1 MKIFKNII
9 MENKNKYNESVIY
22 QITCNDP
29 LITDTYIG
37 STTDLTLRIRKH
49 KQSCYN
55 EKQSNYNR
63 KVYKFMREN
72 GGFENFTF
80 KILEE
85 VNCENKNELLLTERY
100 FIETLKSSLNVEIPS
115 RTKEE
120 YKQQNQELIKKIN
133 KKYREKNKDKIKQY
147 YNDNRDKLR
156 EQQKQYRL
164 DNIEKY
170 KNRDKKNYEKNR
182 EKRLEKVSCDIC
194 SCIVNREY
202 LIKHKRSL
210 KCMKF
215 QKLIENE
222 N

>member
-1 MKIFKNII
+1 
-9 MENKNKYNESVIY
+9 MENKYNESIIY
-22 QITCNDP
+22 EITCNDP
-29 LITDTYIG
+29 LITDSYVG
-37 STTDLTLRIRKH
+37 STTDYKTRIRKH
-49 KQSCYN
+49 KQSCNN
-55 EKQSNYNR
+55 EKHSNYNL
-63 KVYKFMREN
+63 KLYKFMREN

-120 YKQQNQELIKKIN
+120 YKQQNKENKKQLD

-147 YNDNRDKLR
+147 RIDNRDKIR
-156 EQQKQYRL
+156 EQQKQNRL
-164 DNIEKY
+164 ENIEKY
-170 KNRDKKNYEKNR
+170 REIDKKNYEKNR

>member
-1 MKIFKNII
+1 MTQTVTKRDYSKSIIYKLCCKNPNITEIYVGSTINFKKRKYDHKSVCNNNS
-9 MENKNKYNESVIY
+9 ETNKKYN
-22 QITCNDP
+22 
-29 LITDTYIG
+29 L
-37 STTDLTLRIRKH
+37 
-49 KQSCYN
+49 
-55 EKQSNYNR
+55 
-63 KVYKFMREN
+63 KVYKFIRDN
-72 GGFENFTF
+72 GGFENWD
-80 KILEE
+80 IIMLEE
-85 VNCENKNELLLTERY
+85 YSCENKKQLEKRERYYIELL
-100 FIETLKSSLNVEIPS
+100 KSNLNVELPS

-120 YKQQNQELIKKIN
+120 YKQQNKENKKQLD

-147 YNDNRDKLR
+147 RIDNRDKIR
-156 EQQKQYRL
+156 EQQKQNRL
-164 DNIEKY
+164 ENIEKY
-170 KNRDKKNYEKNR
+170 REIDKKNYEKNR